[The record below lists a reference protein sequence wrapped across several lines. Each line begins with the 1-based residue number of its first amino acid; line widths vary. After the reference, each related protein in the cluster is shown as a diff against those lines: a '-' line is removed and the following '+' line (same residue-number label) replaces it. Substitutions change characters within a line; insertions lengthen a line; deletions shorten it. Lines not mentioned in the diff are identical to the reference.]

1 MLHQR
6 GREAEK
12 LILEGALPHEV
23 DKVLTDFGFP
33 MGPFAMGDLAGLD
46 VGWRIRKGKGVKS
59 AVADR
64 ICELGRFGQKT
75 GAGYFRYEKGDRTPI
90 PDADVEKI
98 IVEVASEMGITRRKI
113 GDDEILAAAALPDG
127 QRGRQDPG
135 GEDRDPRERHRR
147 DLGLRLRLAGVPGRP
162 DVLGG
167 PGRAQGHAR
176 PDARVAEDAG
186 RGLEARAAARPARHR
201 RQDVHGSVS
210 AMRALVTGAASGI
223 GRATCL
229 RLARDAQA
237 AGRQGADRGGG
248 PRALARARRA
258 RRGSWATSGAAML
271 PLAGDMATAD
281 APARVVDEAIA
292 RFGGLD
298 GVVSNAGVNRPGPLV
313 SYAVEDWDRM
323 FAVNTRATWLLAK
336 AAHDALAASRG
347 AIVAVA
353 SMSGSNAHANLGP
366 YGPSKAALIM
376 LVAVLAQ
383 EFGRDG
389 VRVNSLS
396 PGMVRTGMT
405 AKVYENET
413 IAAERDALVPIGRV
427 ATPEDMADVI
437 AFLLGPDARYVN
449 GHDLVVDGGITGNF
463 LGRLPGISQITKS

>member
-1 MLHQR
+1 L
-6 GREAEK
+6 
-12 LILEGALPHEV
+12 
-23 DKVLTDFGFP
+23 
-33 MGPFAMGDLAGLD
+33 GDLG
-46 VGWRIRKGKGVKS
+46 
-59 AVADR
+59 
-64 ICELGRFGQKT
+64 
-75 GAGYFRYEKGDRTPI
+75 
-90 PDADVEKI
+90 
-98 IVEVASEMGITRRKI
+98 
-113 GDDEILAAAALPDG
+113 AAALP
-127 QRGRQDPG
+127 
-135 GEDRDPRERHRR
+135 
-147 DLGLRLRLAGVPGRP
+147 L
-162 DVLGG
+162 
-167 PGRAQGHAR
+167 
-176 PDARVAEDAG
+176 
-186 RGLEARAAARPARHR
+186 
-201 RQDVHGSVS
+201 S
-210 AMRALVTGAASGI
+210 
-223 GRATCL
+223 
-229 RLARDAQA
+229 
-237 AGRQGADRGGG
+237 
-248 PRALARARRA
+248 
-258 RRGSWATSGAAML
+258 
-271 PLAGDMATAD
+271 GDMATVD
-281 APARVVDEAIA
+281 APARVVEEAIT

-298 GVVSNAGVNRPGPLV
+298 GVVSNAGVNRPGPLAR
-313 SYAVEDWDRM
+313 YAVEDWDRM

-336 AAHDALAASRG
+336 AAHDALATSRG

-383 EFGRDG
+383 EFGPDG

>member
-1 MLHQR
+1 
-6 GREAEK
+6 
-12 LILEGALPHEV
+12 
-23 DKVLTDFGFP
+23 
-33 MGPFAMGDLAGLD
+33 
-46 VGWRIRKGKGVKS
+46 
-59 AVADR
+59 
-64 ICELGRFGQKT
+64 
-75 GAGYFRYEKGDRTPI
+75 
-90 PDADVEKI
+90 
-98 IVEVASEMGITRRKI
+98 
-113 GDDEILAAAALPDG
+113 
-127 QRGRQDPG
+127 
-135 GEDRDPRERHRR
+135 
-147 DLGLRLRLAGVPGRP
+147 
-162 DVLGG
+162 
-167 PGRAQGHAR
+167 
-176 PDARVAEDAG
+176 
-186 RGLEARAAARPARHR
+186 
-201 RQDVHGSVS
+201 
-210 AMRALVTGAASGI
+210 MRALVTGAASGI

-229 RLARDAQA
+229 RLARDARA
-237 AGRQGADRGGG
+237 AGRKAQIAAVDLG
-248 PRALARARRA
+248 PSPALDTLVREL
-258 RRGSWATSGAAML
+258 GDLGAAAL
-271 PLAGDMATAD
+271 PLSGDMATVD
-281 APARVVDEAIA
+281 APARVVEEAIT

-298 GVVSNAGVNRPGPLV
+298 GVVSNAGVNRPGPLAR
-313 SYAVEDWDRM
+313 YAVEDWDRM

-336 AAHDALAASRG
+336 AAHDALATSRG

-383 EFGRDG
+383 EFGPDG

-437 AFLLGPDARYVN
+437 AFLLGSDARYVN